1 MSEHQNYNQQQ
12 HAPELPET
20 VIPWWQDGSTT
31 SEDIKEPHFLSKG
44 VFAFFKIV
52 WGWLLFPL
60 RQMDALTCSENAL
73 ELMAWD
79 RDIKRFDSEPLELF
93 RKRVK
98 YAAVNAKDAGSV
110 AGFKRIFERLG
121 IGIVAFKEREYAVQ
135 WDVCTIELTD
145 GDISKNTKL
154 VQTLIEQYG
163 RTCRRYRFQ
172 VTFQETLTVAS
183 GEFSHNFNLFIAETK
198 QAVEMNVKPQAVEHQ
213 QQVFIA
219 SI

>member
-60 RQMDALTCSENAL
+60 RQMDALTCSENTL

-79 RDIKRFDSEPLELF
+79 RDIKRFEGEPLSLF

-121 IGIVAFKEREYAVQ
+121 IGIVAFKEREDAVQ
-135 WDVCTIELTD
+135 WDVCTIEITD
-145 GDISKNTKL
+145 GDISNNTKL

-172 VTFQETLTVAS
+172 VTFPTTLTVAS
-183 GEFSHNFNLFIAETK
+183 GEFSHNFSLFLAETK
-198 QAVEMNVKPQAVEHQ
+198 QAVEMNVKQQPVEHQ

-219 SI
+219 SL

>member
-1 MSEHQNYNQQQ
+1 MYQRHNQEQ
-12 HAPELPET
+12 HAPELPEA

-31 SEDIKEPHFLSKG
+31 SEEIKEPHFLSNG
-44 VFAFFKIV
+44 VFAFFQMV
-52 WGWLLFPL
+52 WGWLQVLL
-60 RQMDALTCSENAL
+60 GQMDALTCSENTL

-79 RDIKRFDSEPLELF
+79 RDIKRFEGEPLSLL

-98 YAAVNAKDAGSV
+98 YAALNAKDAGSV

-121 IGIVAFKEREYAVQ
+121 IGIVAFKEREDAVP

-145 GDISKNTKL
+145 GDISNNTKL

-172 VTFQETLTVAS
+172 VIYQTNLRVAS
-183 GEFSHNFNLFIAETK
+183 GEFSHNVSLFLAETK
-198 QAVEMNVKPQAVEHQ
+198 PVVEMNVKPQPVEHQ

-219 SI
+219 SL

>member
-1 MSEHQNYNQQQ
+1 MSEHQDYAQKK
-12 HAPELPET
+12 HTPKLPEV

-31 SEDIKEPHFLSKG
+31 SEEIKEPHFLSKG
-44 VFAFFKIV
+44 VFVFFQMV
-52 WGWLLFPL
+52 WSWLLFPL
-60 RQMDALTCSENAL
+60 RQMDAMTCSEKTL

-79 RDIKRFDSEPLELF
+79 RDIKRFEGEPLSMF

-121 IGIVAFKEREYAVQ
+121 IGIVTFKEREQAAQ

-145 GDISKNTKL
+145 DDIANNNKL
-154 VQTLIEQYG
+154 AQTLIEQYG
-163 RTCRRYRFQ
+163 RTCRRYRFE
-172 VTFQETLTVAS
+172 VTYPAILTIAS
-183 GEFSHNFNLFIAETK
+183 GELAHNFSLFRAETQ
-198 QAVEMNVKPQAVEHQ
+198 QAVDMNVKPQPVEHR

-219 SI
+219 TF

>member
-1 MSEHQNYNQQQ
+1 MSLNIPDSLINKMIKIV
-12 HAPELPET
+12 L
-20 VIPWWQDGSTT
+20 PWWQDGETIPD
-31 SEDIKEPHFLSKG
+31 EKKEPYWLTLG
-44 VFAFFKIV
+44 VQVFFNRVYQWMLYPI
-52 WGWLLFPL
+52 G
-60 RQMDALTCSENAL
+60 QADALTCSVSLLNV
-73 ELMAWD
+73 MAWD
-79 RDIKRFDSEPLELF
+79 RDIKRFEGEPLSLF

-121 IGIVAFKEREYAVQ
+121 IGIVAFKEREDAVQ

-145 GDISKNTKL
+145 SDISNNTKL

-172 VTFQETLTVAS
+172 VTFPTTLTVAS
-183 GEFSHNFNLFIAETK
+183 GEFSHNFSLFLAENK
-198 QAVEMNVKPQAVEHQ
+198 LAVAMNMKPQPVEHQ

-219 SI
+219 SL

>member
-1 MSEHQNYNQQQ
+1 MSEHQYYDQKQS
-12 HAPELPET
+12 PPKLPGV

-31 SEDIKEPHFLSKG
+31 SEEIKEPHFLSKG
-44 VFAFFKIV
+44 VFVFFQMV
-52 WGWLLFPL
+52 WSWLLFPL
-60 RQMDALTCSENAL
+60 RQMDALTCSEKTL

-79 RDIKRFDSEPLELF
+79 RDIKRFEGEPLSLF

-121 IGIVAFKEREYAVQ
+121 IGIVTFKEREQEAQ

-145 GDISKNTKL
+145 DDIANNNKL
-154 VQTLIEQYG
+154 AQTLIEQYG
-163 RTCRRYRFQ
+163 RTCRRYRFE
-172 VTFQETLTVAS
+172 VTYPAILTIAS
-183 GEFSHNFNLFIAETK
+183 GELAHNFSLFLAGTQ
-198 QAVEMNVKPQAVEHQ
+198 QAVDMNVKPQPVEHR

-219 SI
+219 NF

>member
-1 MSEHQNYNQQQ
+1 MSEHQDYDQKQ
-12 HAPELPET
+12 HPPKLPEV

-31 SEDIKEPHFLSKG
+31 SEEIKEPHFLSKG
-44 VFAFFKIV
+44 VFVFFQMV
-52 WGWLLFPL
+52 WSWLLFPL
-60 RQMDALTCSENAL
+60 RQMDALTCSEKTL

-79 RDIKRFDSEPLELF
+79 RDIKRFEGEPLSLF

-121 IGIVAFKEREYAVQ
+121 IGIVTFKEREQTAQ

-145 GDISKNTKL
+145 EDIANNTKL

-163 RTCRRYRFQ
+163 RTCRRYRFE
-172 VTFQETLTVAS
+172 VTYPAILTIAS
-183 GEFSHNFNLFIAETK
+183 GELSHNFSLFLVETQ
-198 QAVEMNVKPQAVEHQ
+198 QAVDMNVKPQPVEHR

-219 SI
+219 NF

>member
-1 MSEHQNYNQQQ
+1 MSESQSYNQEQ

-20 VIPWWQDGSTT
+20 GIPWWQDGSTT
-31 SEDIKEPHFLSKG
+31 SEEIKEPHFLSNG
-44 VFAFFKIV
+44 VFAFFQMV
-52 WGWLLFPL
+52 WGWLQVPL
-60 RQMDALTCSENAL
+60 GQMDALTCSENTL

-79 RDIKRFDSEPLELF
+79 RDIKRFEGEPLSLL

-98 YAAVNAKDAGSV
+98 YAALNAKDAGSV
-110 AGFKRIFERLG
+110 AGFKRIFERLD
-121 IGIVAFKEREYAVQ
+121 IGIVAFKEREDAVQ

-145 GDISKNTKL
+145 GDISNNTKL

-172 VTFQETLTVAS
+172 VIYQTNLRVAS
-183 GEFSHNFNLFIAETK
+183 GEFSHNVSLFLAETK
-198 QAVEMNVKPQAVEHQ
+198 PIVEMNVKPQPVEHQ

-219 SI
+219 SL

>member
-1 MSEHQNYNQQQ
+1 MFEPQSNHQGQQ
-12 HAPELPET
+12 APELPET

-31 SEDIKEPHFLSKG
+31 SEEIKEPHFLSKG
-44 VFAFFKIV
+44 VFAFFQMV
-52 WGWLLFPL
+52 WGWLLSPL
-60 RQMDALTCSENAL
+60 RQMDALTCSENTL

-79 RDIKRFDSEPLELF
+79 RDIKRFQGEPLWLF

-98 YAAVNAKDAGSV
+98 YAAVNAADAGSV

-121 IGIVAFKEREYAVQ
+121 VGIVAFKEREDALQ

-145 GDISKNTKL
+145 SDISNNTKL
-154 VQTLIEQYG
+154 VQTLMEQYG

-172 VTFQETLTVAS
+172 VTFPTISTVAS
-183 GEFSHNFNLFIAETK
+183 GEFSHNFSLFLAETK
-198 QAVEMNVKPQAVEHQ
+198 QVAQMNVNPQPVEHQ